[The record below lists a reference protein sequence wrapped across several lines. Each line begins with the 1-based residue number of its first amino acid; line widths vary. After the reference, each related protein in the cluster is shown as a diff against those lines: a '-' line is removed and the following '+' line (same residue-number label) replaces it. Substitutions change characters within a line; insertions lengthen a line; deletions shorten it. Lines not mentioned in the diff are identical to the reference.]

1 MRHGATFAYICLLN
15 YSLAMDAS
23 LNFVYSWAR
32 QWSRAGVIASLAI
45 TIVVQA
51 IWGDISLT
59 FQLALALVAL
69 LVGIPHGAI
78 DHLITIPRT
87 SRRKF
92 SLYIAGYILIAIAAG
107 WAIATWN
114 LVGFQLVVLMSALHF
129 GFGDAAYRNE
139 ERGYIGKGKFP
150 LWVESTYA
158 IPAGFLPVVLP
169 LTDSRTLETLERIQ
183 PTLVNWAGSQVETLR
198 NATLAVGILS
208 IFILTLTRHS
218 SHAIDLAL
226 LLALSLIAPPLIAFA
241 VYFGFWHAIRHT
253 ARLVPK
259 LDTSMSFIKEGK
271 WQRAI
276 GAAVIPGLY
285 AIAGTFLLAIAL
297 IAVDPENFSTSIL
310 WSMLVI
316 IWALT
321 VPHMATTSRF
331 DISALKR

>member
-1 MRHGATFAYICLLN
+1 
-15 YSLAMDAS
+15 MDAS
-23 LNFVYSWAR
+23 LNFVYQWAR
-32 QWSRAGVIASLAI
+32 RWSRAGVIAALAV
-45 TIVVQA
+45 TIPVQV
-51 IWGDISLT
+51 IWGDISLN
-59 FQLALALVAL
+59 FQLSLALVAL

-87 SRRKF
+87 SHLKF
-92 SLYIAGYILIAIAAG
+92 ALYIAGYVLIAILAG

-114 LVGFQLVVLMSALHF
+114 VLGFQLVVLMSALHF

-139 ERGYIGKGKFP
+139 ESGYNGKAKFP

-183 PTLVNWAGSQVETLR
+183 PTLTNWAGNQIENFR
-198 NATLAVGILS
+198 NGTLALGILS
-208 IFILTLTRHS
+208 IFILAFTRHF
-218 SHAIDLAL
+218 SHAIDLTL
-226 LLALSLIAPPLIAFA
+226 LLLLSVIAPPLIAFA

-259 LDTSMSFIKEGK
+259 LDTSMSFIQQGK
-271 WQRAI
+271 SQRAVA
-276 GAAVIPGLY
+276 AAVFPGLY
-285 AIAGTFLLAIAL
+285 AIAGTFILAIAL
-297 IAVDPENFSTSIL
+297 ISIDPDKFSSSVL
-310 WSMLVI
+310 WSTLVI

-331 DISALKR
+331 DFAALQR